1 MNLFIRRIC
10 LAAVAIIS
18 FLFLS
23 VNPVLVLADDCVQK
37 RKTPQ
42 DPSKIYKQTNP
53 LEVTPENISAGK
65 KLYTKGAKHRP
76 VFSVMVSTNSYLK

>member
-1 MNLFIRRIC
+1 MNLFNRRIC
-10 LAAVAIIS
+10 LAEVAIIS

-42 DPSKIYKQTNP
+42 APSKIYKQTNP
-53 LEVTPENISAGK
+53 LEVTPVNISAGK